1 MNYEILNSIDQPQD
15 LKDLSPESMQILAKE
30 LRHFIINMVA
40 TKEGH
45 LGASLGVV
53 ELSIALHRIFDTPKD
68 QLIWDVGHQAYVH
81 KILTGRKDLFHTNR
95 QFGGLAG
102 FPKRDESIY
111 DAFGTGHSSTSISAA
126 LGMALASQIKGDLDQ
141 THIAVIGDASIASGM
156 AFEALNH
163 AGVSRAN
170 LLIILN
176 DNEMGIDPNVGA
188 FKEYLTR
195 MKNGAEKGLSNI
207 FDNFNID
214 YTGPIDG
221 HDLETLNDELER
233 LKDLRG
239 PRLLHII
246 TTKGKGLKSAEKD
259 QTTFHAPGKFNPETG
274 ELIKRE
280 NPSNFTKY
288 QDVFGKTL
296 VELAEHNSK
305 LIGITPAMPTGSSL
319 KEFIETYPE
328 RAFDVGI
335 SEQHALTLAAG
346 MATQG
351 LLPVVAIYSTFL
363 QRAYDQLI
371 HDIALQNL
379 PVILAVDRAGLV
391 GEDGP
396 THHGVFDL
404 SYLRNI
410 PNLKV
415 FAPCSGE
422 SLRNILYTASLGLD
436 GPIAIRYPRG
446 YAPDENWKKPFKI
459 SPLNQITAL
468 QSGTEIAIIAIGSVL
483 SECKEAISSIA
494 RDKQKQISLYALEG
508 IKPLNHLKLESIWQ
522 NHRTIISVEDN
533 VLSGGVGSA
542 LLEIQSEFNNNNSP
556 EFITLG
562 IPDKF
567 ISHGPT
573 KILKKS
579 INLDIESLVQ
589 LINTKL

>member
-1 MNYEILNSIDQPQD
+1 MNYEILNSIDQPKD

-53 ELSIALHRIFDTPKD
+53 ELSIALHRVFDTPKD

-126 LGMALASQIKGDLDQ
+126 LGMALASQIKGELDQ

-579 INLDIESLVQ
+579 INLDIESLVE

>member
-1 MNYEILNSIDQPQD
+1 MNYEILNSIDRPQD
-15 LKDLSPESMQILAKE
+15 LKTLSLESMQILAKE
-30 LRHFIINMVA
+30 LRHFIITMIA

-53 ELSIALHRIFDTPKD
+53 ELSIALHRVFDTPKD

-102 FPKRDESIY
+102 FPKREESIY

-126 LGMALASQIKGDLDQ
+126 LGMALASQIKGDLAQ

-221 HDLETLNDELER
+221 HNLETLNDELER
-233 LKDLRG
+233 LKEFRG
-239 PRLLHII
+239 PRLLHVI

-274 ELIKRE
+274 ELIKKE

-288 QDVFGKTL
+288 QDVFGKTI
-296 VELAEHNSK
+296 VELAEHNFK

-351 LLPVVAIYSTFL
+351 LVPVVAIYSTFL

-415 FAPCSGE
+415 FAPSNGE
-422 SLRNILYTASLGLD
+422 SLRNILYTASQGLD

-446 YAPDENWKKPFKI
+446 YAPDTNWKKPFKI
-459 SPLNQITAL
+459 LPLNQITEV
-468 QSGTEIAIIAIGSVL
+468 QRGTEIAIIAIGNTL
-483 SECKEAISSIA
+483 FDCKEAINYITQ
-494 RDKQKQISLYALEG
+494 DKQNQISLYALEG
-508 IKPLNHLKLESIWQ
+508 IKPLNHHKLEWIWK
-522 NHRTIISVEDN
+522 NHQTIISVEDN
-533 VLSGGVGSA
+533 VVSGGAGTA
-542 LLEIQSEFNNNNSP
+542 LLEFQSQFSDNNTP
-556 EFITLG
+556 EFIPLG

-573 KILKKS
+573 KVLKKS
-579 INLDIESLVQ
+579 INLDIQSLVE